1 MRNLKRALSLAL
13 ASVML
18 LGMMV
23 VGTSASYP
31 DVKAT
36 DNEEAIAVM
45 QLLKIMEGDDKGN
58 FNPAKAVTRNE
69 MAVIMTK
76 LLDLNTKDY
85 AGSCPFTDVPAWAE
99 PYVAACYANK
109 IVSGTSATT
118 YGGDATVTTAQAA
131 LMILKALGYFQYA
144 ADFGEDWMV
153 STVKQASKISLFDG
167 LTSNANAALTR
178 NDVAQLALNAL
189 EADVVETDGN
199 GGTTIKGDGFEIS
212 TGAAKYDKVEKK
224 GFDYQGRSDAD
235 DGYQQLVEKLFGKDV
250 VKTTDKDGAKDD
262 FGRPAT
268 KWENKDKDV
277 KDSITVANEA
287 VEVYASA
294 DFDKDTIK
302 DLKDDYKD
310 GFSKILY
317 NGETVAN
324 VNEAYLKASH
334 KGLTVEIYEDPTD
347 DDKMIA
353 VVTEAYAAE
362 LTDIKTDDDDKV
374 TEVTVDVYEASKGGS
389 AFTLT
394 IDADDDKDAYDIVKG
409 YKEDDVFALYLKPGW
424 DASGV
429 DMDKAVLAAED
440 VEAVEGK
447 VTAKSADSS
456 YNGWIKIDGTK
467 YDFAWEYSQVAIAV
481 KDEGTYY
488 IHNGYVLHSDKD
500 ANKSND
506 EYLFVV
512 RKGADSDTFGA
523 KTYYAEVVF
532 TDGTSKTVELDITET
547 KFEALKQGAYSFTY
561 DKDDDN
567 YELTAKATTGEKAN
581 IEKGKTAV
589 GASNTANG
597 KTVYVA
603 IDTKEVTPA
612 PNKTVKFDSAK
623 VYTGYKSVA
632 DLKDGTM
639 YVVAESGKAAKVVFV
654 LDAEDSVSN
663 DNLIYISG
671 SSVSKLISDDDLGD
685 YYTYNAIVDGK
696 IVEIMA
702 AKALG
707 TKLDGLYDSATVNSD
722 GVYTKLYPATGSGDD
737 YDTADKADFGKAKDE
752 VIKIG
757 GKAYA
762 YTDDAV
768 LYVVGTDGK
777 ITTGSIN
784 RNYTADTDETQTI
797 LFTQN
802 KDDEVTALYIV
813 KTAK

>member
-31 DVKAT
+31 DVTSKN
-36 DNEEAIAVM
+36 NEEAIAVM
-45 QLLKIMEGDDKGN
+45 QLLKVMTGDEKGN
-58 FNPAKAVTRNE
+58 FNPEKAVTRNE

-85 AGSCPFTDVPAWAE
+85 AGSSPFTDVPAWAE

-118 YGGDATVTTAQAA
+118 YSGDQTVTTAQAA
-131 LMILKALGYFQYA
+131 LMVLKALGYFQYA
-144 ADFGEDWMV
+144 ADFGDDWMV
-153 STVKQASKISLFDG
+153 STVKQASKIDLFDG

-178 NDVAQLALNAL
+178 NDVAQMALNAL
-189 EADVVETDGN
+189 EADVVDSDGN
-199 GGTTIKGDGFEIS
+199 GGTTIKGEGFEIT
-212 TGAAKYDKVEKK
+212 TGSAKYAKVENTKFDYRKDVKASEDKV
-224 GFDYQGRSDAD
+224 
-235 DGYQQLVEKLFGKDV
+235 QQLVEKLFDKDV
-250 VKTTDKDGAKDD
+250 TKESENDKL
-262 FGRPAT
+262 GRPAT
-268 KWENKDKDV
+268 KWTYKDTKTKDI
-277 KDSITVANEA
+277 SVADKA
-287 VEVYASA
+287 DAVYAGK
-294 DFDKDTIK
+294 DFDKDVIK
-302 DLKDDYKD
+302 DL
-310 GFSKILY
+310 
-317 NGETVAN
+317 
-324 VNEAYLKASH
+324 
-334 KGLTVEIYEDPTD
+334 TD
-347 DDKMIA
+347 DDKTIVA
-353 VVTEAYAAE
+353 SYYNGAKIDDATAREYYTKLYKTKGITVELYDDDDKITVVILEAYAAQIK
-362 LTDIKTDDDDKV
+362 DIKTDDDDKV
-374 TEVTVDVYEASKGGS
+374 TKVDVEVFEASYGIKDS
-389 AFTLT
+389 SVVLT
-394 IDADDDKDAYDIVKG
+394 IDADDDEDAYDIVKG
-409 YKEDDVFALYLKPGW
+409 YKEDDVFALYLKPAW
-424 DASGV
+424 DAK
-429 DMDKAVLAAED
+429 DANMDKVVLAAED

-447 VTAKSADSS
+447 VTAKSADKT

-467 YDFAWEYSQVAIAV
+467 YDFANEYSQVAISV

-500 ANKSND
+500 ANKSDD

-512 RKGADSDTFGA
+512 RKGSDKDTFGA
-523 KTYYAEVVF
+523 FTYYAEVVF

-567 YELTAKATTGEKAN
+567 YELTDAKAAVEKAD
-581 IEKGKTAV
+581 IEKGKTALGKV
-589 GASNTANG
+589 GTANG

-603 IDTKEVTPA
+603 IDTKD
-612 PNKTVKFDSAK
+612 NKGEKFDSAK

-632 DLKDGTM
+632 DLKNGTM

-663 DNLIYISG
+663 DNLIYVAG
-671 SSVSKLISDDDLGD
+671 SSVSKLTSDADLGD

-707 TKLDGLYDSATVNSD
+707 DKLNGLYDSATINSD
-722 GVYTKLYPATGSGDD
+722 GVYTKLNPATGSGDD
-737 YDTADKADFGKAKDE
+737 YDTAENADFGKAKDE

-768 LYVVGTDGK
+768 LYVVDTDGD

-813 KTAK
+813 KTAKV